1 MQDGP
6 KVRLEFFGHSYY
18 LTQREEEDIDLK
30 DLVSYVERVA
40 RDVSSSHSNLP
51 AHKQIVLTVLSIAK
65 DYFSAQKELQVLE
78 ERIETLLKNI
88 STYCN

>member
-1 MQDGP
+1 MRDGT

-18 LTQREEEDIDLK
+18 LTQREEEDIDLR

-78 ERIETLLKNI
+78 ERIENLLKNI